1 MSGAVANFC
10 GFDGEAPKG
19 GGAGVD
25 YKFSPPFAFGP
36 APPRATVD
44 PNFRGVQAP
53 YGRECDDQPA
63 ARRRK
68 QHKPFCA
75 PYGRDC
81 DGNFVD
87 EADHSVKTKLHE
99 DAPTACWGDKL
110 KDCSGARKTWGAL
123 KAKNEG
129 GNTRPWKTDSEMAA
143 ERAQAE
149 RDLAGAAGVY
159 AFSRTTQPSAADSG
173 AVAAAPG
180 GPVNADWD
188 HKTCFQRPN
197 SAVGAPRQQA
207 DHEAQLVKRQHQGR
221 VSAFL
226 F

>member
-19 GGAGVD
+19 GGAGGD
-25 YKFSPPFAFGP
+25 YKFSPPYAFGP

-149 RDLAGAAGVY
+149 RDLAGAGGRVRVFRGRPSRPPRTAARWPPRRAARSTRTGTTRR
-159 AFSRTTQPSAADSG
+159 ASSGPTRPWARRGSRRTTRRSS
-173 AVAAAPG
+173 
-180 GPVNADWD
+180 
-188 HKTCFQRPN
+188 
-197 SAVGAPRQQA
+197 
-207 DHEAQLVKRQHQGR
+207 
-221 VSAFL
+221 
-226 F
+226 